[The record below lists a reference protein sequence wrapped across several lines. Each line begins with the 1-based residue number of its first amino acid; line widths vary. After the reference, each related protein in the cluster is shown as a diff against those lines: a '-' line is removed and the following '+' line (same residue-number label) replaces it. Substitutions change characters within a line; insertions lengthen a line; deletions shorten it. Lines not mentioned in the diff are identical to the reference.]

1 MYLTQLSIIKSIV
14 RLEKSNIKQLDY
26 LAKRLFKRETY
37 KHMINKQV
45 ILIVDDQPINLS
57 MLSQLLSDKYQVRVA
72 NSGKRALD
80 VVKTNPQPD
89 LILLD
94 IMMPNMD
101 GYAVLS
107 VLKSDASTQRIPV
120 IFVTAMDAL
129 TDEEYGFSLGAV
141 DYITKPIRPAILMAR
156 VDAHIKLK
164 RANDFLYN
172 KNDFLEQEISR
183 RMEENLIIQNVSIRA
198 LAHLAEIRDPE
209 TGQHIIRTQSYVNI
223 LAQHLYKNHQYP
235 DTINNSYIDLVTRSA
250 PLHDIGKVGIPDHV
264 LLKAG
269 QLNADEWEIMKK
281 HAEYGEKAIELTE
294 QDVAQ
299 PVKFLTLAKEIARW
313 HHEKWDGSG
322 YPDGLSKN
330 DIPVSAR
337 LMAVA
342 DVFDAL
348 ATDRVYKKA
357 MPLAEVK
364 QIIIEGKAKHFD
376 PIMVEAFIECFDE
389 FSTIAKQYT

>member
-1 MYLTQLSIIKSIV
+1 MSIIAKLLTFV
-14 RLEKSNIKQLDY
+14 HQLFNTIESKNQTS
-26 LAKRLFKRETY
+26 LMQKEFY
-37 KHMINKQV
+37 KYMINKQV
-45 ILIVDDQPINLS
+45 ILIVDDQSINLS

-72 NSGKRALD
+72 NSGERALD
-80 VVKTNPQPD
+80 VVKTKPQPD

-107 VLKSDASTQRIPV
+107 ILKSDVSTQRIPV

-129 TDEEYGFSLGAV
+129 IDEEYGLSLGAV
-141 DYITKPIRPAILMAR
+141 DYVTKPIRPAILMAR
-156 VDAHIKLK
+156 VDAHLKLK
-164 RANDFLYN
+164 RANDFLYS
-172 KNDFLEQEISR
+172 KNNFLEQEISR
-183 RMEENLIIQNVSIRA
+183 RMRENLIIQNVSIRA
-198 LAHLAEIRDPE
+198 LAHLAEIRDTE
-209 TGQHIIRTQSYVNI
+209 TGQHIIRTQSYVNV
-223 LAQHLYKNHQYP
+223 LAQHLYKKHRYP

-250 PLHDIGKVGIPDHV
+250 PLHDIGKVGIPDHI
-264 LLKAG
+264 LLKPDK
-269 QLNADEWEIMKK
+269 LNADEWQIMKK
-281 HAEYGEKAIELTE
+281 HAEYGAKAIELTE

-299 PVKFLTLAKEIARW
+299 PIKFLTLAKEIARW

-322 YPDGLSKN
+322 YPDGLSEN
-330 DIPVSAR
+330 NIPVSAR
-337 LMAVA
+337 LMAIA

>member
-1 MYLTQLSIIKSIV
+1 MV
-14 RLEKSNIKQLDY
+14 
-26 LAKRLFKRETY
+26 
-37 KHMINKQV
+37 NKKV

-57 MLSQLLSDKYQVRVA
+57 ILSQVLSDKYQVRVA

-80 VVKTNPQPD
+80 VVKTPPLPD

-107 VLKSDASTQRIPV
+107 TLQSDVSTQRIPV
-120 IFVTAMDAL
+120 IFVTAMDSL
-129 TDEEYGFSLGAV
+129 LDEEHGLSLGAV
-141 DYITKPIRPAILMAR
+141 DYVIKPIRPAILMAR
-156 VDAHIKLK
+156 VDAHLRLK
-164 RANDFLYN
+164 QANDFLYS
-172 KNDFLEQEISR
+172 KHDFLEQEINW

-209 TGQHIIRTQSYVNI
+209 TGQHILRTQSYVNI
-223 LAQHLYKNHQYP
+223 LAQYLYKKQLYP
-235 DTINNSYIDLVTRSA
+235 ETINNNYIDLVTRSA
-250 PLHDIGKVGIPDHV
+250 PLHDIGKVGIPDHI
-264 LLKAG
+264 LLKNG
-269 QLNADEWEIMKK
+269 KLNADEWSVMKK
-281 HAEYGEKAIELTE
+281 HAEYGAKAIELTE
-294 QDVAQ
+294 QDFDQ
-299 PVKFLTLAKEIARW
+299 PIKFLSVAKEIARW

-337 LMAVA
+337 LMAIA

-348 ATDRVYKKA
+348 AADRVYKKA
-357 MPLAEVK
+357 IPLDEVK
-364 QIIIEGKAKHFD
+364 QIIIDGKAKHFD

-389 FSTIAKQYT
+389 FSTIAKQYACTSSMLVEEVKVDII

>member
-1 MYLTQLSIIKSIV
+1 VSIIAKLLTFV
-14 RLEKSNIKQLDY
+14 HQLFNTIESKNQTS
-26 LAKRLFKRETY
+26 LMQKEFY
-37 KHMINKQV
+37 KYMINKQV
-45 ILIVDDQPINLS
+45 ILIVDDQSINLS

-72 NSGKRALD
+72 NSGERALD
-80 VVKTNPQPD
+80 VVKTKPQPD

-107 VLKSDASTQRIPV
+107 ILKSDVSTQRIPV

-129 TDEEYGFSLGAV
+129 IDEEYGLSLGAV
-141 DYITKPIRPAILMAR
+141 DYVTKPIRPAILMAR
-156 VDAHIKLK
+156 VDAHLKLK
-164 RANDFLYN
+164 RANDFLYS
-172 KNDFLEQEISR
+172 KNNFLEQEISR
-183 RMEENLIIQNVSIRA
+183 RMRENLIIQNVSIRA
-198 LAHLAEIRDPE
+198 LAHLAEIRDTE
-209 TGQHIIRTQSYVNI
+209 TGQHIIRTQSYVNV
-223 LAQHLYKNHQYP
+223 LAQHLYKKHRYP

-250 PLHDIGKVGIPDHV
+250 PLHDIGKVGIPDHI
-264 LLKAG
+264 LLKPDK
-269 QLNADEWEIMKK
+269 LNADEWQIMKK
-281 HAEYGEKAIELTE
+281 HAEYGAKAIELTE

-299 PVKFLTLAKEIARW
+299 PIKFLTLAKEIARW

-322 YPDGLSKN
+322 YPDGLSEN
-330 DIPVSAR
+330 NIPVSAR
-337 LMAVA
+337 LMAIA